1 MWGQRGWGPRG
12 PGHIRAQPE
21 QIPGTKPDPTHLGP
35 FTWPGSR
42 PRGAAGL
49 SGGPSW
55 GSEHL
60 QVGSVPAAPGS
71 NETGGKQRTLLGSPG
86 YAPGHSRSGRTSLAR
101 PRAPHRASRAMRVEG
116 CSRAPNTAAVTEPHE
131 FTFGAALFIKYRKQ
145 SRKHPTGATAA
156 RLRWVPGARRA
167 QPGPT
172 HEQPLH
178 PAARS
183 RGAESVG
190 HGQPESPE
198 ASYARRLS
206 SRRASGKSPAS
217 HGTENREPFRS
228 PCWVL
233 VLPGA
238 APCKSPPAYPEGSA
252 VALGPRGG
260 GRESLPSSRPRR
272 ISEETSGD
280 GQP

>member
-1 MWGQRGWGPRG
+1 M
-12 PGHIRAQPE
+12 
-21 QIPGTKPDPTHLGP
+21 
-35 FTWPGSR
+35 
-42 PRGAAGL
+42 
-49 SGGPSW
+49 
-55 GSEHL
+55 

-190 HGQPESPE
+190 HGQP
-198 ASYARRLS
+198 
-206 SRRASGKSPAS
+206 RAQRHLMPAACRPGGPRERAPHRTAPRTANRSAPHAGCLCCLGPLPAS
-217 HGTENREPFRS
+217 HRPHTPREARWPWGPVAAGGSPFRVHGLDGS
-228 PCWVL
+228 RRKRA
-233 VLPGA
+233 GTGN
-238 APCKSPPAYPEGSA
+238 PERTRNGHVSA
-252 VALGPRGG
+252 VQRRSRARSGAGPMCGGTPGTLGPV
-260 GRESLPSSRPRR
+260 PSFPLAWHRC
-272 ISEETSGD
+272 
-280 GQP
+280 